1 MKKLLVLVM
10 MAALLMAGS
19 AFAGTRLVKQPDAT
33 FAFGAPGVAA
43 GPSSTNNDDTCDISV
58 APAATLLLP
67 YFEVDFNAA
76 SQTTARTTLF
86 TITNVSRYPQIAHV
100 VVWTDW
106 SYAALDFNIF
116 LTGYDVQG
124 INLYDIFARGI
135 IAPGATPGTGGTS
148 ITNAPPN
155 NAASPIN
162 APGAQPANN
171 TTGNPNFNA
180 AAATTCAGL
189 LGPIPTAIL
198 ADLRTIFTTGTPG
211 ANVGAGCTGKLG
223 GAHTNAIGYIT
234 VDVSSNCTTSLPGP
248 GYFNSE
254 VLFDNVLIGDYQ
266 DINPNPATG
275 NYAGGNP
282 MVHIRAIPEGGP
294 AGSIPGTNLPYTF
307 YDRYTTAVGIPRTV
321 DRRQPLPST
330 FAARYIQGGTGA
342 FNTNYKIW
350 REGVTGPS
358 STACAVS
365 ANSILAIAEIVRF
378 DEHENATTIATGPL
392 ISPQINSAVSLPETS
407 ATSTSNSSLYPQLS
421 TSGDVGGWMYLNLN
435 NGGSANYSTARAGFS
450 GPGTSTSSVRQ
461 SQNWVIVSMF
471 AEGRFSVD
479 FDAAWLGN
487 GCSVAPPVGSPIGP
501 TGNNVGGV
509 YQQGALVCPTPIP
522 GTTVPCTGNAAYLGT
537 NTTP

>member
-1 MKKLLVLVM
+1 MATLLI
-10 MAALLMAGS
+10 ATT
-19 AFAGTRLVKQPDAT
+19 AFAGTRLVKQPDAS
-33 FAFGAPGVAA
+33 FAFGAPGVAS
-43 GPSSTNNDDTCDISV
+43 GPSTTNNDDTCDISV
-58 APAATLLLP
+58 TGAATLLLP

-116 LTGYDVQG
+116 LTGYDVQA
-124 INLYDIFARGI
+124 INMYDIFARGI

-148 ITNAPPN
+148 ISNAPPN
-155 NAASPIN
+155 NSTSPAN
-162 APGAQPANN
+162 APNAQPANN

-180 AAATTCAGL
+180 AAATTCVGL

-198 ADLRTIFTTGTPG
+198 TDLRTIFTTGNAG
-211 ANVGAGCTGKLG
+211 SAIGAGCTGKLG
-223 GAHTNAIGYIT
+223 FTHTNAIGYVT

-266 DINPNPATG
+266 DLNPNPATG

-282 MVHIRAIPEGGP
+282 MVHIRAVPEGGP

-321 DRRQPLPST
+321 DRRQPLPAT

-342 FNTNYKIW
+342 FNTQYKIW
-350 REGVTGPS
+350 REGITGPS
-358 STACAVS
+358 STACAVG
-365 ANSILAIAEIVRF
+365 ANSVLAIAELVRF
-378 DEHENATTIATGPL
+378 DEHENATTIATGQL
-392 ISPQINSAVSLPETS
+392 ISPQITTAVSLPETS
-407 ATSTSNSSLYPQLS
+407 STSTSSAIFPQLS
-421 TSGDVGGWMYLNLN
+421 TSGDVGGWMFLNLN

-450 GPGTSTSSVRQ
+450 GPGTSTASVRQ

-487 GCSVAPPVGSPIGP
+487 GCSVAPPVGAVIGP

-537 NTTP
+537 NQTP